1 MQVARCRSVHRH
13 RPVWSRALLFYQAPE
28 PADLALHLSDV
39 HAHSRFRSTT
49 DDADR
54 YAIYLVREGLDV
66 PPPVAGGLEE
76 HALVVVRE
84 FRRVPLDASGFGLM
98 VFTARPGRA
107 AQVIATLA
115 HWAERAVS
123 LYQPNYLLL
132 ARSLEQPGLTALITG
147 VREGGALEWSRPS
160 PFSVDLVLPEV
171 APFLLGAPEWYRY
184 CPEGVAAAVSPDAV

>member
-1 MQVARCRSVHRH
+1 M
-13 RPVWSRALLFYQAPE
+13 WSRALLFYRA
-28 PADLALHLSDV
+28 ADPNDVALDLSDA
-39 HAHSRFRSTT
+39 HAHSRFENTARPG
-49 DDADR
+49 R
-54 YAIYLVREGLDV
+54 YALYLVREAPDV
-66 PPPVAGGLEE
+66 PPPADGAVES

-84 FRRVPLDASGFGLM
+84 FRRVPLDASGLGLM
-98 VFTARPGRA
+98 VFVARPGRA

-132 ARSLEQPGLTALITG
+132 ARSQDQPGLTALITG
-147 VREGGALEWSRPS
+147 VQEGRALEWSRPS

-171 APFLLGAPEWYRY
+171 APFLLAAPERYRY